1 MEEASPKVE
10 VLLADERLPKPP
22 TPSKPVVRQPLP
34 PILEDEFT
42 NAGSSSSLES
52 AERYFV
58 RDDRVF
64 DSSGIEV
71 TDQLWIDGDL
81 PCAAP

>member
-1 MEEASPKVE
+1 MEEASPKAE

-42 NAGSSSSLES
+42 NASLES

-58 RDDRVF
+58 RDERVF

>member
-1 MEEASPKVE
+1 MAEASPKVE
-10 VLLADERLPKPP
+10 VQLADERLPKPP
-22 TPSKPVVRQPLP
+22 APSQPVVRQPLP

-42 NAGSSSSLES
+42 NAGSSASLES

-58 RDDRVF
+58 RDERVF

-81 PCAAP
+81 PGAAP